1 MRESKIQKIK
11 EEITKKLGEEY
22 NVIEDNTIQDGQI
35 SFLRRSKTFKVNL
48 SMDVKEA
55 AYLASEYV
63 KMANLK
69 EVLV

>member
-22 NVIEDNTIQDGQI
+22 NVIEDNTLHDGQI

-48 SMDVKEA
+48 SMDAKEIV
-55 AYLASEYV
+55 YLASEYV
-63 KMANLK
+63 KMTNLR

>member
-22 NVIEDNTIQDGQI
+22 NVVEDNTLQDGQI
-35 SFLRRSKTFKVNL
+35 SLLRSKKTFKVNL
-48 SMDVKEA
+48 SMSTKEIV
-55 AYLASEYV
+55 YLASEYV
-63 KMANLK
+63 RMTNLQ